1 MLWVAVWV
9 MLALGASLTLFLLGR
24 RLWRQLSALTVEL
37 GTAADRL
44 SEITD
49 RLADLERH
57 DVPGD
62 QAHQ

>member
-37 GTAADRL
+37 GTAGGPAGR
-44 SEITD
+44 
-49 RLADLERH
+49 
-57 DVPGD
+57 G
-62 QAHQ
+62 